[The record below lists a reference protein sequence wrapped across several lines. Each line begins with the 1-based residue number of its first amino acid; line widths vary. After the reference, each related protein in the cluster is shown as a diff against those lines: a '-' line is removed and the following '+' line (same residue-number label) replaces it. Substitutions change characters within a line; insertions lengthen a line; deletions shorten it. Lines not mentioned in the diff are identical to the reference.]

1 MPKLIKKNENYFI
14 RAPYNFALRPEGVN
28 ELLSKGIE
36 VDDVFDKGFFDYLC
50 NKNWVAIFSEDV
62 QRATAI
68 ENSSEDEEIEDEMA
82 SDSLSE
88 LLNQIS
94 AIQKKYSNH
103 GIALEILIKQNARE

>member
-1 MPKLIKKNENYFI
+1 MPKFIKKNGDYFI
-14 RAPYNFALRPEGVN
+14 RAPYDFTLRSEGVE
-28 ELLSKGIE
+28 ELFSKGIE

-62 QRATAI
+62 QPTTSA
-68 ENSSEDEEIEDEMA
+68 ENPSEDEEIEEEVA

-88 LLNQIS
+88 LLNQIA

-103 GIALEILIKQNARE
+103 GISLEILIKQNATE